1 MSRKWTPER
10 FITLRR
16 IRISICV
23 AAVFLVSILAFA
35 IGAHKTV
42 ALEINGERK
51 EVTTYAMSVDRL
63 LQEQNVDIKTHD
75 AVTSTSSELLADH
88 AQVTVK
94 KAYQAYVNIDGKQV
108 PFWTVANSADQL
120 LHFFEQNEIAATRV
134 QVDIPNVYNKLTG
147 GLIINHDGPVT
158 VIADGKTSI
167 APNGKLTAASIL
179 DSKGIQVGKDDRV
192 NVERD
197 NNETILRVQRVTYG
211 DVTNV
216 TPIAFNTIT
225 IQDPNLE
232 PGQQVIRQEGENG
245 ERTDTYHVTYVDGQQ
260 EDAAL
265 TSSNVTKIAVDR
277 IIAIGPD
284 KPKEEPKQDSQ
295 GSGNTQSNNNQ
306 SDSSGSKQDTDQNKD
321 ESKDSNQPTDNTPS
335 NNSGNAGQ
343 NNSQNNQNQN
353 SGSQQQPSQPEQQP
367 TQPEQQPQQPAT
379 DPSTAGLW
387 HPSPAQAQAYAAGA
401 AAQYGWTGAQWDAL
415 VWLWDHES
423 GWRWWA
429 DNPWSDAYGI
439 PQALPGSK
447 MGTGW
452 QDDGAVQINWGLGY
466 IAQRYGSPLQA
477 KAYWLQHNW
486 YQAVHQ
492 IKTYETEM
500 YLIERAL

>member
-23 AAVFLVSILAFA
+23 AAVFLAFILAFA

-192 NVERD
+192 NVERN

-284 KPKEEPKQDSQ
+284 KPKEEPKQDNQ
-295 GSGNTQSNNNQ
+295 GSDNTQSNNNQ
-306 SDSSGSKQDTDQNKD
+306 SDSSDSKQDTDQNKD
-321 ESKDSNQPTDNTPS
+321 ESKDNSQQTDNAQS
-335 NNSGNAGQ
+335 NNDSNAGNTEQ
-343 NNSQNNQNQN
+343 NNAQNNQQNNQNQN

-367 TQPEQQPQQPAT
+367 QQPQQPAT

-452 QDDGAVQINWGLGY
+452 QDDGAVQINWGLRY

-477 KAYWLQHNW
+477 KAFWLQHK
-486 YQAVHQ
+486 Y
-492 IKTYETEM
+492 Y
-500 YLIERAL
+500 